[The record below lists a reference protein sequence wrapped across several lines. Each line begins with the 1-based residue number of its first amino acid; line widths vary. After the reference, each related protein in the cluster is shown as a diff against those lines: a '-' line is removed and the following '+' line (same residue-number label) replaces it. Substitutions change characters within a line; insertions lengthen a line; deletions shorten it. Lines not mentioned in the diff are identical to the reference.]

1 MNPEQRSKV
10 YDRLLAINIEV
21 ETDKIPYP
29 QYINGKIGE
38 CHTGIEEVER
48 YYIQTSK
55 EISVIQRVLNDA
67 KARFEYE
74 KEDLIANSQAIKDLP
89 SIRDR
94 EARANNLLKE
104 RLSEINGYE
113 NEQFDLDNL
122 LKVISLKMKNLNRI
136 NTDIKMQLRVMEAQ
150 IKLGAFH
157 PDKVATTDIFEG
169 ATTRM
174 RHTQVVDPTAPIDV
188 DNLLNPVT
196 VDTIPVPVTPTGTQ
210 TDAAVP
216 APDNLSTTSMTI
228 PQSLIE
234 PNDDAEQEDA
244 EEALNQDDTL
254 EEEEESITPETTS
267 AELSPE
273 ILTEAEQS
281 KPEYTLDL
289 DKILDNITT
298 PVSERTF
305 VAIETPAPMI
315 IPEPVLPVIEQKPV
329 IDSKPITPEG
339 GPTTSKVD
347 VIQSLPAKELR
358 STKDPPIPG
367 EDKID
372 LDSLLSQ
379 FK

>member
-1 MNPEQRSKV
+1 
-10 YDRLLAINIEV
+10 
-21 ETDKIPYP
+21 
-29 QYINGKIGE
+29 
-38 CHTGIEEVER
+38 
-48 YYIQTSK
+48 
-55 EISVIQRVLNDA
+55 
-67 KARFEYE
+67 
-74 KEDLIANSQAIKDLP
+74 
-89 SIRDR
+89 
-94 EARANNLLKE
+94 
-104 RLSEINGYE
+104 
-113 NEQFDLDNL
+113 
-122 LKVISLKMKNLNRI
+122 
-136 NTDIKMQLRVMEAQ
+136 
-150 IKLGAFH
+150 
-157 PDKVATTDIFEG
+157 
-169 ATTRM
+169 M

-188 DNLLNPVT
+188 DNLLNPVE
-196 VDTIPVPVTPTGTQ
+196 TITPTGTETVTPTGTQ

-216 APDNLSTTSMTI
+216 APDNLSTDTPMTI

-244 EEALNQDDTL
+244 EEAMNQDDTL
-254 EEEEESITPETTS
+254 EEEEPITPETTS
-267 AELSPE
+267 AEVSPE

-305 VAIETPAPMI
+305 AAVEQTPASM